1 MSEPRDQFDDPAL
14 KQAVRRAFAD
24 EGETAPAALRQ
35 RVEALF
41 AAGAVA
47 AAAGSGRAR
56 AEPIRRSDRSWWGR
70 QLTARNGIA
79 AAIALLAVGFMF
91 WQLRSQLGTSSPSSH
106 YNYATTKFPD
116 SFAVA
121 MVAAHENCAKLPD
134 HHLVPGKD
142 PASVK
147 AQLTAAEGITV
158 AATDLGDGWQ
168 FQGAGICNVG
178 GVKAAHLLF
187 TRGKDTLSMIS
198 MPAPRSLAGFSGT
211 YTEVVQ
217 DHPMSGVVSQGGVY
231 CLIASAPD
239 HAVNSH
245 DLELLLERV
254 KVEIG
259 QHGCAGGAP
268 GASALVRS

>member
-1 MSEPRDQFDDPAL
+1 MSEPLHEFEDPAL
-14 KQAVRRAFAD
+14 KQAVRRAFAG
-24 EGETAPAALRQ
+24 EGEAAPAALRQ
-35 RVEALF
+35 RVEAIF

-47 AAAGSGRAR
+47 GTKLGPAQE
-56 AEPIRRSDRSWWGR
+56 EPLRRPDRSWWAR
-70 QLTARNGIA
+70 QLTPKNAVA
-79 AAIALLAVGFMF
+79 AAIALLAIAFMF
-91 WQLRSQLGTSSPSSH
+91 WELRSEFITTSPPSH
-106 YNYATTKFPD
+106 YARTTFPD

-134 HHLVPGKD
+134 HHLIPGKD

-147 AQLTAAEGITV
+147 APLAAAAGMTV

-168 FQGAGICNVG
+168 FEGAGLCNVG

-187 TRGKDTLSMIS
+187 ARGKDTISMIS
-198 MPAPRSLAGFSGT
+198 MPAPASLASFNGT

-217 DHPMSGVVSQGGVY
+217 DHPMSGVVSGGAVY

-239 HAVNSH
+239 HAVTSH

-254 KVEIG
+254 KVQVG
-259 QHGCAGGAP
+259 QHGCAGGTP
-268 GASALVRS
+268 GATALVRS